1 MPRSTAPGAAVAPGS
16 PESRSPRPPA
26 GVAIRR
32 RRSAPAGVRPD
43 PLPPLPRRDVA
54 SSPGVAP
61 VPLLDDAPPPRRR
74 FRPGP
79 TTVLLCLA
87 PLAWGALAWIVYATS
102 PALPAARGAFFGA
115 LFGALFCTLLP
126 LLRAIALHLSH
137 SRVYHQ
143 AAGFHAARQALLL
156 AGFVVL
162 NALLLLGRAWSELN
176 ALLLFGTFAV
186 LEVVALSRR

>member
-1 MPRSTAPGAAVAPGS
+1 
-16 PESRSPRPPA
+16 
-26 GVAIRR
+26 
-32 RRSAPAGVRPD
+32 
-43 PLPPLPRRDVA
+43 
-54 SSPGVAP
+54 
-61 VPLLDDAPPPRRR
+61 VPLLDDAPPPRQRS
-74 FRPGP
+74 RPGL

-126 LLRAIALHLSH
+126 LLRAVALRLSH
-137 SRVYHQ
+137 SRIYHQ
-143 AAGFHAARQALLL
+143 AAGYHAARQALLL